1 MLFKLIRNMGCDKTH
16 YYNAATSFL
25 LCVLCT
31 CVAYIRASQT
41 MGREM
46 QFWDRE
52 TNWLDK

>member
-1 MLFKLIRNMGCDKTH
+1 MGCDKTH